1 MLIVAAVLALPSAA
15 AARDTTYRFKLT
27 VDGSKQESWSDSAP
41 LGRTYGEQ
49 CPHTGATGTDLIK
62 IRPGSGPAKFVFTSG
77 GALRSV
83 ALGVRDPHEFRGTR
97 VIRAPGTLT
106 RTFMPGPFSDPDCQV
121 ETGHAC
127 DVRRKTWSFVTSLV
141 TVFRGRATFGL
152 QGRPPP
158 NTTDSCPNA
167 SGTEQFSE
175 PLRVPLAKVRNRRLR
190 RFSVV
195 ISGRY
200 QIGGGPDSSS
210 VSTGT
215 RRLTFVFKR
224 LG

>member
-1 MLIVAAVLALPSAA
+1 MLIIAAVLALPSAA

-41 LGRTYGEQ
+41 LGRPYGER
-49 CPHTGATGTDLIK
+49 CPHTGATGTDSIK
-62 IRPGSGPAKFVFTSG
+62 VRPGSGPAKFVFTSR
-77 GALRSV
+77 GALRV
-83 ALGVRDPHEFRGTR
+83 AALGVREPRGFGDAR

-106 RTFMPGPFSDPDCQV
+106 RTFVPGPFSDPDCQV

-127 DVRRKTWSFVTSLV
+127 DVRRETWSFITSFVTL
-141 TVFRGRATFGL
+141 FRGRATFGL
-152 QGRPPP
+152 QGRPPR
-158 NTTDSCPNA
+158 NTTDSCPNGA
-167 SGTEQFSE
+167 GTEQFSE
-175 PLRVPLAKVRNRRLR
+175 AVRVPLAKVRNRRLH

-215 RRLTFVFKR
+215 RRLSFLFRR